1 MAINPAKR
9 LTTGCIELI
18 VTIALTTETP
28 ADVSAKSCCV
38 MSIFYQILIFELFI
52 LKKSLIY
59 MDKFG
64 FVLTRTPLKNTK
76 KFI

>member
-28 ADVSAKSCCV
+28 ADASAKSCCV
-38 MSIFYQILIFELFI
+38 VSNFLPNIINIFI
-52 LKKSLIY
+52 LLI
-59 MDKFG
+59 
-64 FVLTRTPLKNTK
+64 N
-76 KFI
+76 I